1 MGKFSSI
8 LGVNARNRLY
18 LIYNNKRGRKVADSK
33 LLTKKRLSK
42 AGLPAPKVLKIFK
55 SPEDVFNFDW
65 TKLPESFVLKP
76 VSGFGG
82 QGIIIIRSK
91 AKYAGEW
98 WTMSG
103 EKIDIPTLRLHT
115 LDVLAGQYSLH
126 NFPDWAF
133 VEERIKIAGIFRK
146 YAYRGTPDVRVIVFN
161 KVPVMAMLRLPTK
174 ESAGKANLHQ
184 GAIGVGIDL
193 ATGITNHA
201 VCRGKFLRYIPG
213 TKRKVNGIKLTYWN
227 TILTLA
233 AKAQEAVSEL
243 GYVGVDIV
251 YDKAHG
257 PMILELNARPG
268 LEIQN
273 ANLTPLKRR
282 LERVEGLEVLNAE
295 HGVRIAKALF
305 AGRYADRVMAEEG
318 VKIIGS
324 KEEVKILAADK
335 KKISVWAKIDTGAW
349 RTSIDKNLAKEL
361 GLLRK
366 ENVLWTKTI
375 KSSLGKEKRPIIGL
389 TFWLAGRKIN
399 TYAGVANRV
408 HLRRPLIIGRRDLEG
423 FLVKPRGES

>member
-1 MGKFSSI
+1 MLNNSKI
-8 LGVNARNRLY
+8 LGINARNRLY
-18 LIYNNKRGRKVADSK
+18 LIYNRQKGRKIADSK
-33 LLTKKRLSK
+33 LLTKKRLLK
-42 AGLPAPKVLKIFK
+42 AGLPVPKVLKIFK
-55 SPEDVFNFDW
+55 TPEDVFNFDW

-82 QGIIIIRSK
+82 QGIVIIRNR

-103 EKIDIPTLRLHT
+103 EKIDISTLRLHA
-115 LDVLAGQYSLH
+115 LDILAGQYSLH

-174 ESAGKANLHQ
+174 ESEGKANLHQ

-193 ATGITNHA
+193 ATGITNNA
-201 VCRGKFLRYIPG
+201 VCRGKFLKYIPG
-213 TKRKVNGIKLTYWN
+213 TKRKVNGIKLPYWN

-233 AKAQEAVSEL
+233 AKAQEAVPEL

-273 ANLTPLKRR
+273 ANLTPLRKR

-318 VKIIGS
+318 VKIINAV
-324 KEEVKILAADK
+324 EEIKVKGLDGKLTPVMAR
-335 KKISVWAKIDTGAW
+335 IDTGAS
-349 RTSIDKNLAKEL
+349 RSSIDKALAKQL
-361 GLLRK
+361 GLLKK
-366 ENVLWTKTI
+366 ENILWKDRYY
-375 KSSLGKEKRPIIGL
+375 SALGVQPRPIIGF
-389 TFWLAGRKIN
+389 TFWLAGRKIQSS
-399 TYAGVANRV
+399 ASVADRSKMKYKV
-408 HLRRPLIIGRRDLEG
+408 LVGRQDLGG
-423 FLVKPRGES
+423 FLIRG

>member
-1 MGKFSSI
+1 MLNNSKI
-8 LGVNARNRLY
+8 LGINARNRLY
-18 LIYNNKRGRKVADSK
+18 LIYNRQKGRKIADSK
-33 LLTKKRLSK
+33 LLTKKRLLK
-42 AGLPAPKVLKIFK
+42 AGLPVPKVLKIFK
-55 SPEDVFNFDW
+55 TPEDVFNFDW

-82 QGIIIIRSK
+82 QGIIIIRNR

-98 WTMSG
+98 WTMGG
-103 EKIDIPTLRLHT
+103 EKIDISTLRLHA
-115 LDVLAGQYSLH
+115 LDILAGQYSLH

-174 ESAGKANLHQ
+174 ESEGKANLHQ

-193 ATGITNHA
+193 ATGITNNA
-201 VCRGKFLRYIPG
+201 VCRGKFLKYIPG
-213 TKRKVNGIKLTYWN
+213 TKRKVNGIKLPYWN

-233 AKAQEAVSEL
+233 AKAQEAVPEL

-273 ANLTPLKRR
+273 ANLTPLRKR

-318 VKIIGS
+318 VKIINAV
-324 KEEVKILAADK
+324 EEIKVKGLDGKLTPVMAR
-335 KKISVWAKIDTGAW
+335 IDTGAS
-349 RTSIDKNLAKEL
+349 RSSIDKALAKQL
-361 GLLRK
+361 GLLKK
-366 ENVLWTKTI
+366 ENILWKDRYY
-375 KSSLGKEKRPIIGL
+375 SALGVQPRPIIGF
-389 TFWLAGRKIN
+389 TFWLAGRKIQSS
-399 TYAGVANRV
+399 ASVADRSKMKYKV
-408 HLRRPLIIGRRDLEG
+408 LVGRQDLGG
-423 FLVKPRGES
+423 FLIRG

>member
-1 MGKFSSI
+1 MFNASSI

-18 LIYNNKRGRKVADSK
+18 LIYNSKRGRRIADSK

-42 AGLPAPKVLKIFK
+42 AGLPVPKVLKIFK

-82 QGIIIIRSK
+82 QGIIIIRGR

-103 EKIDIPTLRLHT
+103 EKIDISALRLHT
-115 LDVLAGQYSLH
+115 LDILAGQYSLH

-174 ESAGKANLHQ
+174 ESQGKANLHQ

-201 VCRGKFLRYIPG
+201 VCRGKFLKYIPG
-213 TKRKVNGIKLTYWN
+213 TKRKVNGIKLPYWN

-233 AKAQEAVSEL
+233 AKAQEVVPEL

-273 ANLTPLKRR
+273 ANLAPLKRR
-282 LERVEGLEVLNAE
+282 LERVEGLEVLNAD

-318 VKIIGS
+318 VKIINAV
-324 KEEVKILAADK
+324 EEVKVRAADGK
-335 KKISVWAKIDTGAW
+335 RIPALARVDTGAF
-349 RTSIDKNLAKEL
+349 RSSIDKALAKQL
-361 GLLRK
+361 GLLKK
-366 ENVLWTKTI
+366 ENILWKDRFEYR
-375 KSSLGKEKRPIIGL
+375 SAVGVQPRPVIGF
-389 TFWLAGRKIN
+389 TFWLAGRKIQSS
-399 TYAGVANRV
+399 ASVADRSKMKYKV
-408 HLRRPLIIGRRDLEG
+408 LVGRQDLGG
-423 FLVKPRGES
+423 FLIRG

>member
-1 MGKFSSI
+1 MFNSSEI

-18 LIYNNKRGRKVADSK
+18 LIYNTKKGRAIADSK
-33 LLTKKRLSK
+33 LLTKKRLLK
-42 AGLPAPKVLKIFK
+42 AGLPVPRVIKVFK
-55 SPEDVFNFDW
+55 KPADVLNFDW
-65 TKLPESFVLKP
+65 TTLPESFVLKP

-82 QGIIIIRSK
+82 QGIIIVRNK

-98 WTMSG
+98 YLMDG
-103 EKIDIPTLRLHT
+103 RKIDIPFLRFHT
-115 LDVLAGQYSLH
+115 LDILAGQYSLH

-133 VEERIKIAGIFRK
+133 IEERIKIARNFRK
-146 YAYRGTPDVRVIVFN
+146 YAYRGTPDIRVIVFN

-174 ESAGKANLHQ
+174 ESEGKANLHQ

-193 ATGITNHA
+193 ATGITTYGI
-201 VCRGKFLRYIPG
+201 CRGKFLRYIPG
-213 TKRKVNGIKLTYWN
+213 TRRKINGIKLPFWN

-233 AKAQEAVSEL
+233 AKAQEAVPEL

-257 PMILELNARPG
+257 PTILELNARPG

-273 ANLTPLKRR
+273 ANLTPLRRR
-282 LERVEGLEVLNAE
+282 LERIQGLDVLNAE

-318 VKIIGS
+318 IKIIGT
-324 KEEVKILAADK
+324 KEEVKILTADK
-335 KKISVWAKIDTGAW
+335 KRVSVWAKIDTGAW

-361 GLLRK
+361 GLLKK
-366 ENVLWTKTI
+366 ENILWK
-375 KSSLGKEKRPIIGL
+375 KVFKGSLGKEERPIIGL
-389 TFWLAGRKIN
+389 TFWLAGRKIQ
-399 TYAGVANRV
+399 TYAGVANRA
-408 HLRRPLIIGRRDLEG
+408 HLRRPLIIGRRDLKG
-423 FLVKPRGES
+423 FLVKI

>member
-1 MGKFSSI
+1 MTNSSSI
-8 LGVNARNRLY
+8 LGINARNRLY

-42 AGLPAPKVLKIFK
+42 AGLPVPKVLKIFK
-55 SPEDVFNFDW
+55 TPQDVFNFDW
-65 TKLPESFVLKP
+65 TILPESFVLKP

-82 QGIIIIRSK
+82 QGIIIIRGR

-103 EKIDIPTLRLHT
+103 EKIDISALRLHT
-115 LDVLAGQYSLH
+115 LDILAGQYSLH

-174 ESAGKANLHQ
+174 ESQGKANLHQ

-213 TKRKVNGIKLTYWN
+213 TKRKVNGIKLPYWN

-233 AKAQEAVSEL
+233 AKAQQAVPQL

-273 ANLTPLKRR
+273 ANLSPLKRR
-282 LERVEGLEVLNAE
+282 LERVEGLEVLNAD

-318 VKIIGS
+318 VKIINAV
-324 KEEVKILAADK
+324 EEVGIRTADGKRIAVLAR
-335 KKISVWAKIDTGAW
+335 VDTGAF
-349 RTSIDKNLAKEL
+349 RSSIDKALAKQL
-361 GLLRK
+361 GLLKK
-366 ENVLWTKTI
+366 ENILWKDRFAYR
-375 KSSLGKEKRPIIGL
+375 SAVGVQPRPVIGL
-389 TFWLAGRKIN
+389 TFWLAGRKIQ
-399 TYAGVANRV
+399 TSASVADRSKMKYKV
-408 HLRRPLIIGRRDLEG
+408 LIGRQDLGG
-423 FLVKPRGES
+423 FLVRG

>member
-1 MGKFSSI
+1 MLNSSKI
-8 LGVNARNRLY
+8 LGMNARNRLY
-18 LIYNNKRGRKVADSK
+18 LIYNNKRGRKIADSK
-33 LLTKKRLSK
+33 LLTKKRLLK
-42 AGLPAPKVLKIFK
+42 AGLPVPEVLKIFK
-55 SPEDVFNFDW
+55 TPEDVFNFDW

-82 QGIIIIRSK
+82 QGIVIVRNK
-91 AKYAGEW
+91 AKWAGEW
-98 WTMSG
+98 WTMGG
-103 EKIDIPTLRLHT
+103 EKIDIPALRLHA
-115 LDVLAGQYSLH
+115 LDILAGQYSLH

-133 VEERIKIAGIFRK
+133 VEERIKIARIFRK
-146 YAYRGTPDVRVIVFN
+146 YAFRGTPDVRVIVFN

-213 TKRKVNGIKLTYWN
+213 TKRKVNGIKLPYWN

-233 AKAQEAVSEL
+233 AKAQEAVPEL

-318 VKIIGS
+318 VKII
-324 KEEVKILAADK
+324 
-335 KKISVWAKIDTGAW
+335 
-349 RTSIDKNLAKEL
+349 LAKEL
-361 GLLRK
+361 GLLKR
-366 ENVLWTKTI
+366 ENILWTKTI
-375 KSSLGKEKRPIIGL
+375 KSSLGKEKRPIISL
-389 TFWLAGRKIN
+389 TFWLAGNKIN
-399 TYAGVANRV
+399 TYAGVANRA

-423 FLVKPRGES
+423 FLIKPRGES

>member
-1 MGKFSSI
+1 MLNSSKI
-8 LGVNARNRLY
+8 LGMNARNRQY
-18 LIYNNKRGRKVADSK
+18 LIYNNKVGRKIADSK
-33 LLTKKRLSK
+33 LLTKKRLLK
-42 AGLPAPKVLKIFK
+42 AGLPVPKVLKIFK
-55 SPEDVFNFDW
+55 TPQDVFNFDW

-82 QGIIIIRSK
+82 QGIVIIRGR

-98 WTMSG
+98 WTISG
-103 EKIDIPTLRLHT
+103 EKIDIPTLRLHA
-115 LDVLAGQYSLH
+115 LDILAGQYSLH

-174 ESAGKANLHQ
+174 ESEGKANLHQ

-213 TKRKVNGIKLTYWN
+213 TKRKVNGIKLPYWN

-233 AKAQEAVSEL
+233 AKAQEAVPEL

-318 VKIIGS
+318 VKIINAV
-324 KEEVKILAADK
+324 EEIKVKGLDGKLTPVMAR
-335 KKISVWAKIDTGAW
+335 IDTGAA
-349 RTSIDKNLAKEL
+349 RSSIDKALAKQL
-361 GLLRK
+361 GLLKR
-366 ENVLWTKTI
+366 ENILWKDRYQYRSAVGTQT
-375 KSSLGKEKRPIIGL
+375 RPVIGF
-389 TFWLAGRKIN
+389 TFWLAGRKIQ
-399 TYAGVANRV
+399 TSASVADRSKMKYKV
-408 HLRRPLIIGRRDLEG
+408 LVGRQDLGG
-423 FLVKPRGES
+423 FLIKG